1 MKPRAFTAL
10 ASLLAVVIFAGVVVA
25 SERLLAGV
33 RFDFTEARLYT
44 LSSSARQ
51 VVRRIAEPVRL
62 DFVYSARA
70 GAGYPAIRA
79 HAERTRELLAE
90 IAARSS
96 DRVEIRE
103 IDPEP
108 FSEEEDRVSAA
119 GLTSAT
125 TDEGDPLYLGVIGRN
140 TVDDEIVIPFLSPDR
155 DAMLEYD
162 LVRLIAQLD
171 DPDPPTAA
179 IITTLP
185 SMSGDGIAPTDALVL
200 REMARSFRI
209 VQVEPDFYALPE
221 RADVLVMIHPPPLTD
236 WQAWLVDQFILRK
249 GRALIAADP
258 AARSA
263 QAMGRPVIASGLGA
277 LERTLGLSI
286 PSVAIADRTLALP
299 VELDAGGGRRVVE
312 GQPLFI
318 AAPKSLMSA
327 DDPVT
332 ADLSRAVNFGAPGH
346 VVASVSDSVRFTPL
360 VTTSGDAAVIDA
372 GVAVAGPDPRA
383 ALAAATPVDGRQ
395 VLAGRLSGELRTAFP
410 DAAPEAVLPD
420 DPVLAQLAQREI
432 DRAPDRISRS
442 EVPAEVIVIAD
453 ADLFEDGFYV
463 DPGSAS
469 PLADN
474 AALILNALDNLGGD
488 PALVALRSRA
498 PASRPMERLDNLR
511 AAARER
517 LYEEQTRLE
526 ESLAATEAQLAELEG
541 DASGQTL
548 VRSEE
553 QSAAIARL
561 RGEAQDVRGR
571 LRAIEREF
579 RRDIDRIELWLR
591 IATIWAPAA
600 LVVLAGMAVFFWR
613 RRGRGGA
620 A

>member
-10 ASLLAVVIFAGVVVA
+10 ASLLALLIFAGVVVA
-25 SERLLAGV
+25 SDRLLASA
-33 RFDFTEARLYT
+33 RIDFTSARLYT
-44 LSSSARQ
+44 LSDSART
-51 VVRRIAEPVRL
+51 VVQRVAEPVRL

-79 HAERTRELLAE
+79 HAERTREMLAA
-90 IAARSS
+90 ITALGGGRIQ
-96 DRVEIRE
+96 IRE

-108 FSEEEDRVSAA
+108 FSAEEDEAAAA

-125 TDEGDPLYLGVIGRN
+125 TDDGDPLYLGVIGRN
-140 TVDDEIVIPFLSPDR
+140 TVDDEIAIPFLSPDR

-162 LVRLIAQLD
+162 LIRLIAQLD

-185 SMSGDGIAPTDALVL
+185 SMSGDGTAPGDALIL
-200 REMARSFRI
+200 RELARSFHI

-221 RADVLVMIHPPPLTD
+221 RADVVVLINPPPLSD
-236 WQAWLVDQFILRK
+236 WQAWLIDQFILRK
-249 GRALIAADP
+249 GRALIAVDP
-258 AARSA
+258 AARTA
-263 QAMGRPVIASGLGA
+263 QAMGRPVIASDLGA
-277 LERTLGLSI
+277 LERLLGLSV
-286 PSVAIADRTLALP
+286 PAEAIADRSLALP

-318 AAPKSLMSA
+318 AAPKALMST

-332 ADLSRAVNFGAPGH
+332 ADLSRPVNFGAPGH
-346 VVASVSDSVRFTPL
+346 ILAKPPEGARFTPL
-360 VTTSGDAAVIDA
+360 VTTSNDAATIDA
-372 GVAVAGPDPRA
+372 QIAVAGPDPRA
-383 ALAAATPVDGRQ
+383 ALVAATPVQGEQ
-395 VLAGRLSGELRTAFP
+395 ILAGRLSGELRTAFP
-410 DAAPEAVLPD
+410 DTTPEAILPD
-420 DPVLAQLAQREI
+420 DPVLADLARREVA
-432 DRAPDRISRS
+432 RAPERISRS
-442 EVPAEVIVIAD
+442 ETPAEVIVIAD
-453 ADLFEDGFYV
+453 ADLFENGFYV

-474 AALILNALDNLGGD
+474 AALVLNALDNLGGD
-488 PALVALRSRA
+488 PALVSLRSRA
-498 PASRPMERLDNLR
+498 PASRPMQRLDDLR

-517 LYEEQTRLE
+517 LYAEQEALE
-526 ESLAATEAQLAELEG
+526 GSLASTEAQLAELEG
-541 DASGQTL
+541 ASTGQTL
-548 VRSEE
+548 VRTEE
-553 QSAAIARL
+553 QSAAIATL
-561 RGEAQDVRGR
+561 RAEAQEVRGR

-591 IATIWAPAA
+591 IVTIWAPAA
-600 LVVLAGMAVFFWR
+600 LVILAGMGVFLWR

>member
-10 ASLLAVVIFAGVVVA
+10 ASLLAVVTFAGLIVA
-25 SERLLAGV
+25 SDRMLSGV
-33 RFDFTEARLYT
+33 RLDFTGARLYT
-44 LSSSARQ
+44 LSTSARD
-51 VVRRIAEPVRL
+51 VVSRVAEPIRL
-62 DFVYSARA
+62 DFIYSGRA
-70 GAGYPAIRA
+70 GAGYPAVRA

-90 IAARSS
+90 IAARGGG
-96 DRVEIRE
+96 RIQVRE

-108 FSEEEDRVSAA
+108 FSAEEDAAAAA
-119 GLTSAT
+119 GLTSVS
-125 TDEGDPLYLGVIGRN
+125 TDEGEPLYLGVVGRN
-140 TVDDEIVIPFLSPDR
+140 TVDDEIAIPFLSPDR

-185 SMSGDGIAPTDALVL
+185 SMSGDGTAPTDALVL

-221 RADVLVMIHPPPLTD
+221 RADVLVMIHPAPLTD

-249 GRALIAADP
+249 GRALIAVDP
-258 AARSA
+258 AARAA
-263 QAMGRPVIASGLGA
+263 QAMGRPVIASDLGA
-277 LERTLGLSI
+277 LERTLGV
-286 PSVAIADRTLALP
+286 SVPPIAIADRTLALP
-299 VELDAGGGRRVVE
+299 VELNLGGGRTVVE

-327 DDPVT
+327 EDPVT

-346 VVASVSDSVRFTPL
+346 VVAGPGATLVPL
-360 VTTSGDAAVIDA
+360 VTTSSDAATIPADIA
-372 GVAVAGPDPRA
+372 AAGPDPRA
-383 ALAAATPVDGRQ
+383 ALAAATAVEGAQ

-420 DPVLAQLAQREI
+420 DPVLAELARREI
-432 DRAPDRISRS
+432 ARAPDRIARS
-442 EVPAEVIVIAD
+442 DVPAQVIIIAD
-453 ADLFEDGFYV
+453 ADMFEDGFYV
-463 DPGSAS
+463 DPGSAA

-498 PASRPMERLDNLR
+498 PASRPMERVDALR

-517 LYEEQTRLE
+517 LYAEQAQLE
-526 ESLAATEAQLAELEG
+526 ESLAKTEAQLAELE
-541 DASGQTL
+541 DQSTGQTL
-548 VRSEE
+548 VRTEE
-553 QSAAIARL
+553 QSASIARL
-561 RGEAQDVRGR
+561 RAEASEVRGR

-579 RRDIDRIELWLR
+579 RRDIDRIELMLR
-591 IATIWAPAA
+591 IATIWAPPA
-600 LVVLAGMAVFFWR
+600 LVVLAGLGVFFWR
-613 RRGRGGA
+613 RRNRGA
-620 A
+620 AA